1 MRASTTAPDPPPPP
15 PPAEKRTRRL
25 SFNEEVRRTFPLAG
39 DRVQPRLRQYACSAV
54 RCRLR
59 PICPSRSARSAD
71 TLHHRYA
78 AVHIWHRYA
87 AVHIWQVLVAE
98 YIKGSSGISPARA
111 TVPLVQ
117 MERRARARAA
127 EEAAAEQQQQAML
140 ASLAAAEAQQVD

>member
-25 SFNEEVRRTFPLAG
+25 SFNEEVRRTLPLAG

-71 TLHHRYA
+71 TLH
-78 AVHIWHRYA
+78 HRYA

-127 EEAAAEQQQQAML
+127 EEAAAEQQQQVML
-140 ASLAAAEAQQVD
+140 